1 MNNGCR
7 HCGLPLK
14 HSLCDLGMSP
24 LANSYLTEAQL
35 GEPEIFYPL
44 HARICSECLLVQVA
58 EFHPPTS
65 TVNNHSYS
73 PPCSQSRRED
83 AKAFARHLIARF
95 SLDRSTQV
103 LEIASNDG
111 HFLKNFVAAGIP
123 AMGVEPAEDVAS
135 VARHQ
140 GIPTEIALFG
150 SDVARKLV
158 SYGRS
163 ADLLVGRDVLARV
176 SDLNDV
182 VAGMSIVL
190 APNGVII
197 MAFPH
202 VLNLITQ
209 NQFDAIHHDHFS
221 YFSLLTLTHVFAA
234 NGLRIFDVERA
245 DAHGG
250 ALRIYACHARFA
262 DHQTT
267 SRVREVEDA
276 EREAH
281 LDSLDG
287 YVGYPEEVQR
297 VKRSLLRF
305 LIEARDLGY
314 TTVAYG
320 APDRSNTLLNYCG
333 IRDDLIDY
341 TVDRSPHKQ
350 GRFLPGTHLPIYPPS
365 HVRETRP
372 DYLLILPSS
381 FKDEIMHE
389 MSCVRQWGARF
400 VVPIPELAILD

>member
-14 HSLCDLGMSP
+14 HSLCDLGMAP
-24 LANSYLTEAQL
+24 LANSYLSEAQV
-35 GEPEIFYPL
+35 GEAETFYPL

-58 EFHPPTS
+58 EFDPPTS
-65 TVNNHSYS
+65 TIDNCGYS
-73 PPCSQSRRED
+73 SPCSTGRLED
-83 AKAFARHLIARF
+83 ANAFARHVIGRF

-103 LEIASNDG
+103 LEIASNNG
-111 HFLKNFVAAGIP
+111 HFLKTFVAVGIP
-123 AMGVEPAEDVAS
+123 AMGVEPAEDVAA

-140 GIPTEIALFG
+140 GIPTEVALFG
-150 SDVARKLV
+150 SDVARRLV

-197 MAFPH
+197 MSFPH

-209 NQFDAIHHDHFS
+209 NKFDTINHDHVS
-221 YFSLLTLTHVFAA
+221 YFSLLTLSRVFAA
-234 NGLRIFDVERA
+234 NGLRIFDVEQA
-245 DAHGG
+245 DAHGRS
-250 ALRIYACHARFA
+250 LRIYACHARFA
-262 DHQTT
+262 DHETA
-267 SRVREVEDA
+267 SRVRDVEDA

-281 LDSLDG
+281 LDSLEG

-320 APDRSNTLLNYCG
+320 APDGGGTLLNYCG

-341 TVDRSPHKQ
+341 TVDRSPYNQ

-365 HVRETRP
+365 RVRETRP

-381 FKDEIMHE
+381 LTEEIMDE

-400 VVPIPELAILD
+400 VVPIPELAILA